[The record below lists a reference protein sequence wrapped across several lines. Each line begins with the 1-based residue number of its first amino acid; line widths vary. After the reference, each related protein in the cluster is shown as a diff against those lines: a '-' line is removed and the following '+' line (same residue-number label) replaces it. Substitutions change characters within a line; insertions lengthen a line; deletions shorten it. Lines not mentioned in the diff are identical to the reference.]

1 MKTINRIL
9 GWCGY
14 AVFHRDERIFERL
27 VTTQDWMER
36 EAGYRRRIASLSANL
51 SYHRRQLALAR
62 KAAIKP

>member
-1 MKTINRIL
+1 MRIINRIL
-9 GWCGY
+9 GWFGY
-14 AVFHRDERIFERL
+14 SAFSRDEMFFERL

-62 KAAIKP
+62 KGVK

>member
-1 MKTINRIL
+1 MVRL
-9 GWCGY
+9 RRLL
-14 AVFHRDERIFERL
+14 RDEMIFERL

-62 KAAIKP
+62 KEAGK

>member
-1 MKTINRIL
+1 MRIINRIL
-9 GWCGY
+9 GWFGY
-14 AVFHRDERIFERL
+14 AVFHRDEMIFERL

-62 KAAIKP
+62 KEAGK

>member
-1 MKTINRIL
+1 M
-9 GWCGY
+9 
-14 AVFHRDERIFERL
+14 IFERL

-62 KAAIKP
+62 KGVK

>member
-1 MKTINRIL
+1 MRIINRIL
-9 GWCGY
+9 GWFGY
-14 AVFHRDERIFERL
+14 AVFSRDEMIFERL

-62 KAAIKP
+62 KEAGK